1 MRIQPLRE
9 VIHVFQ
15 DITSLLQNELPI
27 ISTIR
32 LFDLLDIAILSL
44 IIYKLLWMLRKS
56 SSGRVLRGI
65 LILAGSHVDL
75 LGAPTDG
82 HQFHA
87 EQGSRVGRSGP
98 SCPFPARDTPL
109 FGADGEQPP
118 GTEFFQQQG
127 HAYGDRNR
135 YYPDDRGICRPFQ
148 R

>member
-1 MRIQPLRE
+1 MRRQPLRE

-65 LILAGSHVDL
+65 LILLVAMWISSELPLTATSFMLNKVVEWGVLVLWRSKPL
-75 LGAPTDG
+75 LPRRPRHMPT
-82 HQFHA
+82 
-87 EQGSRVGRSGP
+87 
-98 SCPFPARDTPL
+98 FPEIRL
-109 FGADGEQPP
+109 GL
-118 GTEFFQQQG
+118 
-127 HAYGDRNR
+127 
-135 YYPDDRGICRPFQ
+135 
-148 R
+148 